1 MRAAKVLVVDDE
13 VELERLLKMR
23 FRKQIHA
30 KELEFVFAHNGNEAL
45 EILSK
50 NRARDI
56 DMVLTDINMPEMDG
70 LTLLAKLGEVYPN
83 LKAVVLSAYGDMN
96 NIRKAM
102 NAGAF
107 DFLTKPINF
116 DDLSIT
122 IDKTL
127 KYVNE
132 IRENIAQL
140 QQTQLQLIQQEKMAT
155 LGQLVAGVGHE
166 INNPITCI
174 SGYAGLLS
182 KLLEDLV
189 ACIQEERE
197 KNACLGKIE
206 AGREQMRMEAILA
219 NLANMISGINLSAD
233 RLLHLGRS
241 LQVFSYE
248 VPLSKVLCN
257 IHEGMDSTLTI
268 LHYRLKYSN
277 ESAGIQ
283 VVQNYG
289 KLPAIECY
297 SGKLNQVFMNL
308 IANAIDACEEENK
321 KLMLVENSGSKKYL
335 ITITTF
341 LLGENNRTA
350 IVKIKDNAGG
360 ISEDV
365 KPQIFDQL
373 FTTKPIGKGT
383 GLGLSISRQI
393 VEELH
398 GGSLSCESVL
408 GEGTEFTIALP
419 V

>member
-1 MRAAKVLVVDDE
+1 MPARILVVDDE
-13 VELERLLKMR
+13 VDLERLLKMR
-23 FRKQIHA
+23 FRKQIKA
-30 KELEFVFAHNGNEAL
+30 QEMEFLFAYNGNEAL
-45 EILSK
+45 ELLSK
-50 NRARDI
+50 NRATDI

-70 LTLLAKLGEVYPN
+70 LTLLTKLGEVYPN

-122 IDKTL
+122 IDKTM
-127 KYVNE
+127 KYVKE
-132 IRENIAQL
+132 IRENIARL

-189 ACIQEERE
+189 DCIQEERG
-197 KNACLGKIE
+197 KNACVGEIE
-206 AGREQMRMEAILA
+206 AGSEQMRMEAILA

-233 RLLHLGRS
+233 RLIHLGRS

-268 LHYRLKYSN
+268 LQYRLKYSN
-277 ESAGIQ
+277 ESAEIK

-289 KLPAIECY
+289 KLPEIECY

-321 KLMLVENSGSKKYL
+321 KIKLVGEPDKKYV
-335 ITITTF
+335 ITITTS
-341 LLGENNRTA
+341 LVSENNPTA

-360 ISEDV
+360 ISENL
-365 KPQIFDQL
+365 KPRIFDQL

-398 GGSLSCESVL
+398 GGSLSCDSVL

-419 V
+419 L

>member
-1 MRAAKVLVVDDE
+1 MMPAKVLVVDDE

-45 EILSK
+45 EILSN
-50 NRARDI
+50 NRAKDI

-70 LTLLAKLGEVYPN
+70 LTLLGKLGEVYPN

-127 KYVNE
+127 KYVKE
-132 IRENIAQL
+132 IRENIEQL

-166 INNPITCI
+166 INNPVTCI

-182 KLLEDLV
+182 VFMEDLIAYV
-189 ACIQEERE
+189 KQQGE
-197 KNACLGKIE
+197 KNVERGQIDAESEQIRIE
-206 AGREQMRMEAILA
+206 NILE
-219 NLANMISGINLSAD
+219 NLVNMISGINLSAD
-233 RLLHLGRS
+233 RLIHLGKS
-241 LQVFSYE
+241 LQIFSYD
-248 VPLSKVLCN
+248 VLHSKVLYD
-257 IHEGMDSTLTI
+257 IHEGMDSTLMI
-268 LHYRLKYSN
+268 LQYRLKYSN
-277 ESAGIQ
+277 KSDGIQ
-283 VVQNYG
+283 IVNNYG
-289 KLPAIECY
+289 NLPLINCY

-308 IANAIDACEEENK
+308 IANAIDACEEENETLKLVK
-321 KLMLVENSGSKKYL
+321 KSPKNYV
-335 ITITTF
+335 ITITT
-341 LLGENNRTA
+341 LVAKNNQTA
-350 IVKIKDNAGG
+350 LVKIKDNAGG
-360 ISEDV
+360 ISEEV
-365 KPQIFDQL
+365 KSQIFDHL
-373 FTTKPIGKGT
+373 FTTKPVGKGT
-383 GLGLSISRQI
+383 GLGLSISRKI

-419 V
+419 L

>member
-1 MRAAKVLVVDDE
+1 MPARILVVDDE
-13 VELERLLKMR
+13 VDLERLLKMR
-23 FRKQIHA
+23 FRKQIKA
-30 KELEFVFAHNGNEAL
+30 QEMELLFAYNGQEAL
-45 EILSK
+45 DILSV
-50 NRARDI
+50 DSQI

-70 LTLLAKLGEVYPN
+70 LTLLGKLGELYPN

-116 DDLSIT
+116 EDLSIT
-122 IDKTL
+122 IEKTL
-127 KYVNE
+127 KYVKE

-155 LGQLVAGVGHE
+155 LGQLVSGVGHE
-166 INNPITCI
+166 INNPVTCI

-182 KLLEDLV
+182 TLVEDLATCV
-189 ACIQEERE
+189 QQERE
-197 KNACLGKIE
+197 KNACVGEIE
-206 AGREQMRMEAILA
+206 TGREQMRMQTILA
-219 NLANMISGINLSAD
+219 NVANMISGINLSAD
-233 RLLHLGRS
+233 RLIHLGRS
-241 LQVFSYE
+241 LQVFSYDI
-248 VPLSKVLCN
+248 PLSKVLCN

-289 KLPAIECY
+289 YLPAIECY

-308 IANAIDACEEENK
+308 IANAIDACEDENK
-321 KLMLVENSGSKKYL
+321 KLRAEKSVKKKYI

-341 LLGENNRTA
+341 LVCENNPTA

-365 KPQIFDQL
+365 KPQIFDHL
-373 FTTKPIGKGT
+373 FTTKPVGKGT

-419 V
+419 LC

>member
-1 MRAAKVLVVDDE
+1 MPAQILVVDDE

-70 LTLLAKLGEVYPN
+70 LTLLGKMGEVYPN

-116 DDLSIT
+116 EDLSIT

-127 KYVNE
+127 KYVKE

-140 QQTQLQLIQQEKMAT
+140 QQTQLQLIHQEKMAT

-166 INNPITCI
+166 INNPVTCI
-174 SGYAGLLS
+174 SGYSSLLS
-182 KLLEDLV
+182 LMVQDLMDYVQQDGEKTASLGEIDTEAEKL
-189 ACIQEERE
+189 R
-197 KNACLGKIE
+197 IE
-206 AGREQMRMEAILA
+206 NILN
-219 NLANMISGINLSAD
+219 NLLNMISGISLSAD
-233 RLLHLGRS
+233 RLIHLGRS
-241 LQVFSYE
+241 LQVFSYD
-248 VPLSKVLCN
+248 VPLSKVLCD
-257 IHEGMDSTLTI
+257 IHQGIDSTLVI

-277 ESAGIQ
+277 DSAGIKI
-283 VVQNYG
+283 VKNYG
-289 KLPAIECY
+289 ELPRIDCF

-308 IANAIDACEEENK
+308 LANAIDACEEENK
-321 KLMLVENSGSKKYL
+321 RFMLAAKPAKEYV
-335 ITITTF
+335 ITITT
-341 LLGENNRTA
+341 LNSESNQNA
-350 IVKIKDNAGG
+350 VKIKDNAGG
-360 ISEDV
+360 ISQNV
-365 KPQIFDQL
+365 KPQIFDHL
-373 FTTKPIGKGT
+373 FTTKPLGKGT
-383 GLGLSISRQI
+383 GLGLSISRKI

-398 GGSLSCESVL
+398 GGSLSCDSVL